1 MGNAYKLYFEN
12 VPSEDRL
19 STRVCDLIREYKA
32 RWEHIIKVGEEYWTW
47 PSKEMS
53 SILRMRRPDWT
64 KIQVTYIR
72 SGVIFFTYLL
82 DHWDCEYHMDAQSSQ
97 ARMLHPAKI
106 ELDKLGLGFLR
117 GKHFD
122 TLQGKIRII

>member
-1 MGNAYKLYFEN
+1 ME
-12 VPSEDRL
+12 SE
-19 STRVCDLIREYKA
+19 
-32 RWEHIIKVGEEYWTW
+32 
-47 PSKEMS
+47 
-53 SILRMRRPDWT
+53 
-64 KIQVTYIR
+64 IQVTYIR